1 MHMRLFL
8 VEVQSKFV
16 SSGKNKLKIV
26 AIATQKTVMKKLV
39 IITAAFMLTT
49 GLSAFATEKK
59 ATTVVTEKGF
69 YQLSF
74 SKIVVANDIDILLSE
89 STDRVIEVSG
99 DSKYTQQVEWKIRDG
114 VLYIRSK
121 AGSLKNKVEVSIS
134 VNQLSNVSVTGDSN
148 AKSEGAL
155 NSKELKIF
163 FDGEGELSIKNTGAI
178 KIEKGG
184 TTHLEVKRVS
194 GKVRVG

>member
-1 MHMRLFL
+1 
-8 VEVQSKFV
+8 
-16 SSGKNKLKIV
+16 
-26 AIATQKTVMKKLV
+26 MKKLA
-39 IITAAFMLTT
+39 IITAAFMLTA

-99 DSKYTQQVEWKIRDG
+99 DSKYTRQVEWKIRDG

-134 VNQLSNVSVTGDSN
+134 VNQLSNVTVTGDSN
-148 AKSEGAL
+148 VKSEGAL

-163 FDGEGELSIKNTGAI
+163 FDGEGKLSIKNTGAI
-178 KIEKGG
+178 NIEKGD
-184 TTHLEVKRVS
+184 TIDL
-194 GKVRVG
+194 